1 MGKADDL
8 VCIQIFNGFFNEKP
22 GRINIFIFSV

>member
-8 VCIQIFNGFFNEKP
+8 GCIQLFNGFFNEKP
-22 GRINIFIFSV
+22 GRINMFILSV